1 LHNNYFTL
9 PVLFIMV
16 SSHYPMTYGHSLNWA
31 LLAGISLAGACT
43 RHWFNLRGQGH
54 RNRWLLPVAAV
65 LMVGLAFVSK
75 PKVHTVSSEVK
86 LDFYQEVYPIVQKRC
101 VTCHAAKPTFPGYV
115 APPGGVLL
123 ETPEQIQGQAGKIL
137 QNAVNTPYMP
147 PGNLTKITEAERAL
161 LGQWIQMGAKLPTPA
176 ADD

>member
-1 LHNNYFTL
+1 
-9 PVLFIMV
+9 
-16 SSHYPMTYGHSLNWA
+16 
-31 LLAGISLAGACT
+31 
-43 RHWFNLRGQGH
+43 
-54 RNRWLLPVAAV
+54 
-65 LMVGLAFVSK
+65 MVGLAFVSK

-123 ETPEQIQGQAGKIL
+123 ETPEQIQGQAAKIL

-161 LGQWIQMGAKLPTPA
+161 LGQWIQSGAKLPTGA